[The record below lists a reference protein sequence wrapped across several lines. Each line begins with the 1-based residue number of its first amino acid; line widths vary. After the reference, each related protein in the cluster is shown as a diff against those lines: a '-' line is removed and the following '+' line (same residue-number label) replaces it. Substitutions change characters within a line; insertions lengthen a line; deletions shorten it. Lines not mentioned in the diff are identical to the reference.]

1 MCGAAGGGRP
11 LCAAGS
17 RGTPYRGARGQPG
30 VHVASGTGCAVADPR
45 GLDRQCRGTRP
56 ATVARRPREQAAL
69 FAGDPAARKP
79 DIRSAQCQGAP
90 DRQDQHHRAG
100 VGARQP
106 ERGGAAAG
114 GACRGKSRRGDP
126 RLAQGAQPGFQPLFP
141 RAAARGRLCGPAQGA
156 GDGAGRRGLCEP
168 LFRQLRDDPRT
179 GRGLCRGADR
189 GRGGRDLRPL
199 QYVAGF
205 QPRAGRFARRGV
217 ELYRRQQG
225 VCLWLSD
232 GQAGAGCHPGA

>member
-17 RGTPYRGARGQPG
+17 RGTPYRGARGQSG

-45 GLDRQCRGTRP
+45 GLDRQCRGMRP

-69 FAGDPAARKP
+69 FAGDPGARKP
-79 DIRSAQCQGAP
+79 DIRGAQCQGAP

-141 RAAARGRLCGPAQGA
+141 RAAARGRLCGLRR
-156 GDGAGRRGLCEP
+156 RRGWSWTP
-168 LFRQLRDDPRT
+168 WT
-179 GRGLCRGADR
+179 M
-189 GRGGRDLRPL
+189 
-199 QYVAGF
+199 
-205 QPRAGRFARRGV
+205 
-217 ELYRRQQG
+217 
-225 VCLWLSD
+225 
-232 GQAGAGCHPGA
+232 

>member
-106 ERGGAAAG
+106 ERAAQQPAEPAAESPAGAIPDSLKVRNLVFNPYFREQLPEADYAAL
-114 GACRGKSRRGDP
+114 RR
-126 RLAQGAQPGFQPLFP
+126 AQGWSWMPW
-141 RAAARGRLCGPAQGA
+141 
-156 GDGAGRRGLCEP
+156 
-168 LFRQLRDDPRT
+168 T
-179 GRGLCRGADR
+179 M
-189 GRGGRDLRPL
+189 
-199 QYVAGF
+199 
-205 QPRAGRFARRGV
+205 
-217 ELYRRQQG
+217 
-225 VCLWLSD
+225 
-232 GQAGAGCHPGA
+232 